1 MGMQLQSITTT
12 TIPGYRVYEY
22 MLVLSP
28 HEELRNRIIKVK
40 AEFSEKYKS
49 DHAKW
54 GKPHIAL
61 ANFLQYGLMEDR
73 LVNRLNM
80 IAMGFHPIKVELRD
94 YGSFPSHTIYI
105 NVVSKLPIQSLVKT
119 IRTDAQRLMKLNDEN
134 KPHFILEPT
143 IAIAR
148 KLQPWQYEQGWL
160 EYSHK
165 HFTGR
170 FIADGMLLLKR
181 PLGELPYQIV
191 KRFEFQNFAVTT
203 KQGELFSPL

>member
-1 MGMQLQSITTT
+1 MQLQSIKTT

-22 MLVLSP
+22 LLVISP
-28 HEELRNRIIKVK
+28 HEELGNRIVKVK
-40 AEFSEKYKS
+40 TEFSEKYKS
-49 DHAKW
+49 DYAKW
-54 GKPHIAL
+54 GKPHITL
-61 ANFLQYGLMEDR
+61 ANFLQYEMMEER

-119 IRTDAQRLMKLNDEN
+119 IRSEAQRLMKLNDEK
-134 KPHFILEPT
+134 KPHFILEPHLT
-143 IAIAR
+143 IAR
-148 KLQPWQYEQGWL
+148 KLQSWQYEKGWL

-181 PLGELPYQIV
+181 PLGELRYQIV
-191 KRFEFQNFAVTT
+191 KRFEFQNLAVVT
-203 KQGELFSPL
+203 KQGDLFG

>member
-1 MGMQLQSITTT
+1 MQLQSITTA
-12 TIPGYRVYEY
+12 TIPGYRIYEY
-22 MLVLSP
+22 LLVLSP
-28 HEELRNRIIKVK
+28 YEELWQRILKEK
-40 AEFSEKYKS
+40 NAFAEKYKS

-54 GKPHIAL
+54 GKPHITL
-61 ANFLQYGLMEDR
+61 ANFLQYELMEER

-80 IAMGFHPIKVELRD
+80 IAMGFHPIKVELKD

-119 IRTDAQRLMKLNDEN
+119 IRTEAQRLMKLNDDN
-134 KPHFILEPT
+134 KPHFILEPHLT
-143 IAIAR
+143 IAR
-148 KLQPWQYEQGWL
+148 KLQPWQYEKGWL

-181 PLGELPYQIV
+181 PLGEQRYQIV
-191 KRFEFQNFAVTT
+191 RRLEFQNLAVTT
-203 KQGELFSPL
+203 KQGELFM